1 MALNTTWESN
11 TDDASAKTEGVSA
24 PVKKVGNFAP
34 DPEDSTGEKIGKF
47 VMRNII
53 VIITA
58 ILALATLAWS
68 SSASSNRSDVLKEQ
82 EAQILQLQQ
91 SLDSSQAIN
100 DEEYVEAIKI
110 ISNGMDINRKR
121 NDDGLVN
128 GLFKTAF
135 TWNGLNEY
143 LAQRNDVKNRYGI
156 DKDSQFLTEFLPG
169 EDQGVVR
176 KDESGKTYKVVDD
189 GVNSSYDGMR
199 SYVTSVD
206 GTIYSYIAFV
216 KSTARSKDGTGS
228 STMHYVVRYTINN
241 DKLVDIT
248 GSVIPVPVER
258 AG

>member
-1 MALNTTWESN
+1 MALNTTWESDSD
-11 TDDASAKTEGVSA
+11 TSSTTAAKISE

-34 DPEDSTGEKIGKF
+34 DPEDSLGEKIGKF

-68 SSASSNRSDVLKEQ
+68 TSTANSRSDTLKAQ

-91 SLDSSQAIN
+91 SLDSSQTTS
-100 DEEYVEAIKI
+100 DEEYVETIKI

-121 NDDGLVN
+121 KDDGLVN

-176 KDESGKTYKVVDD
+176 KDEDGATHKIVDD

-206 GTIYSYIAFV
+206 GTIYNYIAFV

-228 STMHYVVRYTINN
+228 STMNYVVRYTINN
-241 DKLVDIT
+241 DKLVNISGD
-248 GSVIPVPVER
+248 VIPVPVQR